1 MYSFHAND
9 RPIGN
14 LAAAHPSVWYSHCLH
29 EPSCQWLNEH
39 VVPNSAS
46 PRTWENKAQ
55 ALITWLDWCEAID
68 LDWRDASRDD
78 LVAYRD
84 AYSSHISPHTG
95 REYSSGTIA
104 TRLSAI
110 IDFMQWSAAK
120 GWMTDPSLS
129 EDICVS
135 KQGRAP
141 VARDALAHTR
151 KGKVTS
157 DKNKTII
164 PKNRDDKVRVLSQYE
179 LSALLGWAGPRASE
193 RGVDSPGTARDR
205 LIIDL
210 GWAVGLRCSEKVWL
224 SIYPFEALVPDPE
237 LLAHH
242 KIQILGKGNKVR
254 AVDVPAWLVIDIQS
268 YIAGERKR
276 SLKRRGKNSREGNLL
291 LNSEASTNRAGYA
304 MQSPGVR
311 AMIVRACKGAGLI
324 EQRHFENPE
333 TGERGVRAAAR
344 FSDHPLRH
352 TYAVMTWQFMQASG
366 KSEVDTW
373 KYIQHQLGHE
383 CLQTTMDIYLKH
395 VNVWASP
402 GKAAVIKSLF

>member
-1 MYSFHAND
+1 MYTFHAND
-9 RPIGN
+9 RGIGN
-14 LAAAHPSVWYSHCLH
+14 LAKGHPSLWCGHRLH

-39 VVPNSAS
+39 VVPNSVS

-55 ALITWLDWCEAID
+55 ALITWLEWCEAID

-84 AYSSHISPHTG
+84 AYTRHISPHTG
-95 REYSSGTIA
+95 RRYSTGTIA
-104 TRLSAI
+104 TRLGAI
-110 IDFMQWSAAK
+110 IDFMQWAAAK

-129 EDICVS
+129 DDIRVS
-135 KQGRAP
+135 KPGRTP
-141 VARDALAHTR
+141 ISGDALAHIR
-151 KGKVTS
+151 KGNVTS
-157 DKNKTII
+157 TKSKNII
-164 PKNRDDKVRVLSQYE
+164 PKNRDDKVRVLSENE
-179 LSALLGWAGPRASE
+179 LSALLKWAGPRASE
-193 RGVDSPGTARDR
+193 RGIDSPGMARDR

-224 SIYPFEALVPDPE
+224 NIYPFEALTPDPE

-242 KIQILGKGNKVR
+242 KIQVLGKGNKLR
-254 AVDVPAWLVIDIQS
+254 TVDVPAWLAIDIQA

-276 SLKRRGKNSREGNLL
+276 SLKRRGKNVREPHLL
-291 LNSEASTNRAGYA
+291 LNAEASTNRVGYA
-304 MQSPGVR
+304 MQAPGIR
-311 AMIVRACKGAGLI
+311 AMIMRACNGAGLI
-324 EQRHFENPE
+324 EQRQFENPE
-333 TGERGVRAAAR
+333 TGEKGVRAVAK

-366 KSEVDTW
+366 KSEADTW

-383 CLQTTMDIYLKH
+383 SLQTTMDIYLKH

-402 GKAAVIKSLF
+402 GKASAIKGLF